1 MIGVTGEE
9 LVVVVAEDEVMIER
23 FEEDVSQDGSIF
35 SAGFRKVLYVDPKDV
50 YLMYQM
56 GFDCKLQF
64 AG

>member
-23 FEEDVSQDGSIF
+23 FEEDVSQDGCIF

-50 YLMYQM
+50 YLRHSM
-56 GFDCKLQF
+56 GFNYKL
-64 AG
+64 